1 VKHTCVVDEN
11 VDALELVTYAVYH
24 LFDGAGIVEVTVV
37 DERLLAVRLDI
48 VGDRLCALFVAIVV
62 DDNVVVFS
70 EFTCVALPIPPL
82 APVTSAVGVIVP
94 ISSTDYNKRSSSA
107 ERLHLSIRMRSPIY
121 CSDGASPSSP
131 SSWGL

>member
-1 VKHTCVVDEN
+1 MKHTCVVDEN

-70 EFTCVALPIPPL
+70 EFTWRS
-82 APVTSAVGVIVP
+82 TSDTTAGP
-94 ISSTDYNKRSSSA
+94 GDECRGCHRTDLVY
-107 ERLHLSIRMRSPIY
+107 RL
-121 CSDGASPSSP
+121 
-131 SSWGL
+131 